1 MPGVLLAQS
10 RFLAILS
17 LTFPRPVSSTASRES
32 SSAYFRVAS
41 RIASMAR
48 PRPSSGT
55 SLQRSK
61 DCTAARIAASR
72 SSKTPSRAP
81 FIEARAGAARARIG
95 PSPAGPAGWATGAWG
110 TSRSSG
116 ESWRTTRSTIALI
129 WPSLRINQPSLAS
142 PLLGGTR
149 TPRLSPLRRARRRRI
164 VALVVDLGGVIAED
178 NQNAA
183 LSIARRAHAL
193 AHLIHQR
200 LGASGYR
207 VLGADLP
214 NRHAFDHSFTYL
226 SFPATS
232 ISSTIAMIVASTG
245 RSLVTLVCRAE
256 EPDA

>member
-32 SSAYFRVAS
+32 SSACFRVAS

-48 PRPSSGT
+48 ARPSSGT
-55 SLQRSK
+55 ELQRSK
-61 DCTAARIAASR
+61 DCTAAPIAASR
-72 SSKTPSRAP
+72 SSKTPSSAP
-81 FIEARAGAARARIG
+81 LVEVRAGAARGRIA
-95 PSPAGPAGWATGAWG
+95 SSAAGPAGGRTGPWG

-129 WPSLRINQPSLAS
+129 WPSLRITSPPS
-142 PLLGGTR
+142 PRLGGAR
-149 TPRLSPLRRARRRRI
+149 TPRLSPLRRRRI
-164 VALVVDLGGVIAED
+164 VAALVVDVGGIIAED
-178 NQNAA
+178 NQHAA
-183 LSIARRAHAL
+183 LSIARLADAL
-193 AHLIHQR
+193 AHLVDQG
-200 LGASGYR
+200 LSASGNR
-207 VLGADLP
+207 VLGPDLP